1 MHPAQSLTMG
11 NRRTYLIDNLVKL
24 CKKLDSRG
32 FGANHDGNVSVKYK
46 NTLLATPT
54 SVSKGAI
61 GYDMIITLDM
71 EGKKIEGIGKPFS
84 EIQLHLAAYRARE
97 EISAVVHA
105 HPPFATALG
114 LTGEPL
120 RPGLPEAVVSI
131 GDMIPV
137 APYAMPGAEEN
148 SSLVAEA
155 LDQADVFMM
164 QGNGVLSTGSDL
176 EQAYLRLELVEHIAK
191 IQYYAQSMGKPFT
204 IPPEDMAG
212 LLEKRAS
219 IGLGPKAR
227 GAAPAASR
235 EDGGHD
241 NNAIRKI
248 IADEIRK
255 VLKGE

>member
-1 MHPAQSLTMG
+1 MG
-11 NRRTYLIDNLVKL
+11 DRRTYLIDNLVKI
-24 CKKLDSRG
+24 CRKLDSRG
-32 FGANHDGNVSVKYK
+32 FGANHDGNVSVKYQD
-46 NTLLATPT
+46 TLLATPT
-54 SVSKGAI
+54 SESKGAI
-61 GYDMIITLDM
+61 AADMIITLDM
-71 EGKKIEGIGKPFS
+71 DGKKIEGIGKPFS

-105 HPPFATALG
+105 HPPFATAQG
-114 LTGEPL
+114 LTGQAL
-120 RPGLPEAVVSI
+120 RPCLPEAVVSI

-164 QGNGVLSTGSDL
+164 QGNGVLSTGPDI

-204 IPPEDMAG
+204 IPTQDMAR

-219 IGLGPKAR
+219 IGLGPKA
-227 GAAPAASR
+227 GGPPAAAPL
-235 EDGGHD
+235 EGGRHD
-241 NNAIRKI
+241 ADAIRKI

-255 VLKGE
+255 VLKGES